1 MPKTVPSVMSALC
14 SSARVLE
21 LAQTLAESER
31 YKTQQAEFQVC
42 HRWLGALGA
51 FTQLA
56 YR

>member
-1 MPKTVPSVMSALC
+1 MSALC